1 MEWKEKCVLGGG
13 LLLIASSAIISLAAC
28 SSFNLH
34 KDNVI
39 RNADTFVGMVF
50 LINNKIKKKKKKKNI
65 KKNICKKKVHKK
77 NKWQKQIIYT
87 LFSKKKKKKTD

>member
-1 MEWKEKCVLGGG
+1 MSKIFFEEDSWNEKKNVSWGG

-39 RNADTFVGMVF
+39 RNADTFVGKAL
-50 LINNKIKKKKKKKNI
+50 LINNG
-65 KKNICKKKVHKK
+65 
-77 NKWQKQIIYT
+77 
-87 LFSKKKKKKTD
+87 KKTFRGGVME